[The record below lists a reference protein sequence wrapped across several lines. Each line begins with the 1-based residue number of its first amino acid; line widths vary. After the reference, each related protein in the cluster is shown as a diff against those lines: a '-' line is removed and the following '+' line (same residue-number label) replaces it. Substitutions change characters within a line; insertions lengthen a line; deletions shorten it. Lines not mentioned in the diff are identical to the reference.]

1 MSSRG
6 FLCFLVFV
14 VFLCYLLK
22 YLFCI
27 FNCASGREVA
37 LRVGANWVRE
47 CALVGSRG
55 FCCFFISSFAMRFPE
70 S

>member
-1 MSSRG
+1 M
-6 FLCFLVFV
+6 VFF
-14 VFLCYLLK
+14 VFWFSLFFAGYLLK

-55 FCCFFISSFAMRFPE
+55 FCCFFISSFAMRFFE